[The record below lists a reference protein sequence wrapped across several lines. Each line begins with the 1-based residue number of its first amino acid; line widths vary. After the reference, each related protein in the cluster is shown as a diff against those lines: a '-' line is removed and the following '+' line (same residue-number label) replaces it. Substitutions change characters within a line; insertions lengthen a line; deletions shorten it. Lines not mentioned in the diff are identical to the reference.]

1 MDNQRER
8 TMIRNEPILSSFRHI
23 ICRIF
28 GAKKCFRLLFNV
40 GMKIHKCSCSIIYV
54 FPSSC
59 SIILEKSVFVFVN
72 VRTNTNEHQC
82 LIYTCSSVTNID
94 EAVQSLNRTDVRFLN
109 FLILA
114 VTKARRKNS
123 MMLRISHFIDVV
135 ENQVR
140 NLFHLMPDLLD
151 IV

>member
-1 MDNQRER
+1 M
-8 TMIRNEPILSSFRHI
+8 
-23 ICRIF
+23 
-28 GAKKCFRLLFNV
+28 
-40 GMKIHKCSCSIIYV
+40 
-54 FPSSC
+54 
-59 SIILEKSVFVFVN
+59 FVFVN

-94 EAVQSLNRTDVRFLN
+94 EAVQSLNRIDVRFLN

>member
-1 MDNQRER
+1 M
-8 TMIRNEPILSSFRHI
+8 F
-23 ICRIF
+23 
-28 GAKKCFRLLFNV
+28 
-40 GMKIHKCSCSIIYV
+40 

-59 SIILEKSVFVFVN
+59 SIILDKSVFVFVN
-72 VRTNTNEHQC
+72 VRANTNQHQC

-94 EAVQSLNRTDVRFLN
+94 EAVQSLNRIDVRFLN
-109 FLILA
+109 FQFNLILNFLILA
-114 VTKARRKNS
+114 ATKARRKNS